1 MQYLLVS
8 YNTAVKGSR
17 AEAVCKTADAMIA
30 RWRDLASHPAPGYT
44 VRMFIDMGNG
54 WQELTVSK
62 PIVVIDTPATPI
74 VPGPR
79 I

>member
-1 MQYLLVS
+1 MQFLLVS

-17 AEAVCKTADAMIA
+17 SEAPYKTADAMIA
-30 RWRDLASHPAPGYT
+30 RWREMTTNLHPGYT

-62 PIVVIDTPATPI
+62 PIEVIETPAKPI
-74 VPGPR
+74 PPGPR